1 MNWHQIEIKK
11 FIKETLNTSAF
22 AVIFLISLS
31 TWHFALGQVFEW
43 QSITPISEP
52 SIFQRLLYSALTF
65 ATLGAILYELG
76 FYKFLYQIIGDW
88 QAYKEAKKIIWLLLM
103 GLMFFIIVPFTVS
116 VLNHIISFGYNIL
129 NFFIYIF
136 PPFGIAVILATGY
149 FFFKRTALYQKL
161 SSEDL
166 DVMPSIEDIT
176 REGLFRTPQRIK
188 ECAVKGIDINKCERD
203 ILAKNYNIQKYV
215 YQACKQIQTF
225 GISYQKYLTEIG
237 NLDKKGHEL
246 TDAEE
251 MVVRQYEK
259 EANLMLRSACE
270 LYLESWYF
278 ARESR
283 KEEAIRAY

>member
-1 MNWHQIEIKK
+1 MKWHQLEIKK

-22 AVIFLISLS
+22 AILFLISLS
-31 TWHFALGQVFEW
+31 TWHFALGQAFEW
-43 QSITPISEP
+43 QAITPISEP

-88 QAYKEAKKIIWLLLM
+88 QSYKEAKRIIWLLLM

-129 NFFIYIF
+129 NFAIYIF
-136 PPFGIAVILATGY
+136 PPLGIAAILAIGY
-149 FFFKRTALYQKL
+149 FYFKRTALYQKL
-161 SSEDL
+161 RSEDL

-203 ILAKNYNIQKYV
+203 ILSKNNNIQKYV
-215 YQACKQIQTF
+215 YQACKQIQIF
-225 GISYQKYLTEIG
+225 GIAYQKFLKEIG
-237 NLDKKGHEL
+237 SLSKKGHEL
-246 TDAEE
+246 YNGRGKLDTLFTSTTPSRA
-251 MVVRQYEK
+251 VQLTAYEK
-259 EANLMLRSACE
+259 EMH
-270 LYLESWYF
+270 LEGQG
-278 ARESR
+278 AHC
-283 KEEAIRAY
+283 A